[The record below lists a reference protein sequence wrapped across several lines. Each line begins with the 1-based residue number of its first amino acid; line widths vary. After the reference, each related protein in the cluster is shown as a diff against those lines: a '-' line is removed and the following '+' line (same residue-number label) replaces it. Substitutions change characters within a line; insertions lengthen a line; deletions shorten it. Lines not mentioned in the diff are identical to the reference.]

1 MLLFALDVV
10 KTRMQKQV
18 IHAGKEPKVNVF
30 YCKFGY
36 HNQPGLASLTYLMSL
51 KTVQKSVPVVCCD
64 SKRGRNQGIMERN
77 YSSSTAYHAGAGYY
91 IHDI

>member
-1 MLLFALDVV
+1 MIFFVLLFALDVV

-36 HNQPGLASLTYLMSL
+36 HNHLA
-51 KTVQKSVPVVCCD
+51 
-64 SKRGRNQGIMERN
+64 
-77 YSSSTAYHAGAGYY
+77 
-91 IHDI
+91 